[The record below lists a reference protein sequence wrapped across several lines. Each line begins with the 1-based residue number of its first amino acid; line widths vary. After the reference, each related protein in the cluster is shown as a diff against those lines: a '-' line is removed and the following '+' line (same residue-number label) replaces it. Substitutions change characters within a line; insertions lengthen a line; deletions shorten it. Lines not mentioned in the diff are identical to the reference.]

1 MRHTAPPA
9 APLCR
14 RDTLRGAELNGRDR
28 HRLYCQ
34 LRLLYVLDG
43 LPEGD
48 AAVPEADRSCIT
60 RAAEGVERELR
71 QFRWVLEA
79 LTDAEAC
86 RLEGTGFGA
95 VILILLRRQ
104 GRGSCRSC
112 WHSPHASSAGCQ
124 PLTRCPACC
133 PACRPTCSEQANNL
147 EGWRRADGPNVSGL
161 SLKERFEQFP
171 VVEAEEGGWHWGRH
185 CAYCRHKR

>member
-14 RDTLRGAELNGRDR
+14 HDTLRGAELNGRDR

-86 RLEGTGFGA
+86 RHWVWGGDPDPAAQAGQRQLP
-95 VILILLRRQ
+95 VLLAQ
-104 GRGSCRSC
+104 
-112 WHSPHASSAGCQ
+112 
-124 PLTRCPACC
+124 
-133 PACRPTCSEQANNL
+133 PTCQQRWLPATVALSRLLPRLPARLQRAGQQPGGL
-147 EGWRRADGPNVSGL
+147 APCRWAQRQRAQPEGAL
-161 SLKERFEQFP
+161 
-171 VVEAEEGGWHWGRH
+171 
-185 CAYCRHKR
+185 